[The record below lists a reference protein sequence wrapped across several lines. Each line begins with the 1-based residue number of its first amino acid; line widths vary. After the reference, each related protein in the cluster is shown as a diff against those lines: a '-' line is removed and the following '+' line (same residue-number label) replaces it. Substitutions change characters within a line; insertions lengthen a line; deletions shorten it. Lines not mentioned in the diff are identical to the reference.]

1 MLLPESLQSLINAL
15 ERLPGIGPKSASR
28 LAFYF
33 LRAPEE
39 VSQDLASALANLKAN
54 TTLRE
59 ECFNITEAGRE
70 RCEICES
77 AQRDPSLVCVVEE
90 ALDVLALERTG
101 GYKGKY
107 HVLQGVLSPIE
118 GIGPDDLK
126 IKQLIARV
134 ARGEIR
140 EVILATNPSM
150 EGDATALYLQKHLEP
165 LGVRVT
171 RLARGLPVGG
181 DLEPNVGAEHEAVQ
195 RRRVVAGEGRFKLH
209 RLQQAAH
216 LEQMPGGGAGAGQR
230 QRVAARRIREQTQ
243 RAYQRFLDWRRHI
256 HVQHARIVWN
266 ARLELRCFE
275 RPIKLKPVVNRPNV
289 HCTQGGR
296 FHCHLDFHAHGQLR
310 LCIHPQAGLR
320 GLGRAHQ
327 AQRTTLPQQRA
338 RTESRRRV
346 LEKARARADEYAEE
360 ARATLD
366 GLPDSEYCDSLRALP
381 TYILDR
387 DR

>member
-39 VSQDLASALANLKAN
+39 ISQDLAAALANLKAN
-54 TTLRE
+54 TTLCQ

-77 AQRDPSLVCVVEE
+77 SQRDGGLVCVVEE

-101 GYKGKY
+101 GYRGKY

-126 IKQLIARV
+126 IKQLLARV
-134 ARGEIR
+134 GVGEIK

-150 EGDATALYLQKHLEP
+150 EGDATALYLQQHLEP

-181 DLEPNVGAEHEAVQ
+181 DLEYADQN
-195 RRRVVAGEGRFKLH
+195 
-209 RLQQAAH
+209 
-216 LEQMPGGGAGAGQR
+216 
-230 QRVAARRIREQTQ
+230 
-243 RAYQRFLDWRRHI
+243 
-256 HVQHARIVWN
+256 
-266 ARLELRCFE
+266 
-275 RPIKLKPVVNRPNV
+275 
-289 HCTQGGR
+289 
-296 FHCHLDFHAHGQLR
+296 
-310 LCIHPQAGLR
+310 
-320 GLGRAHQ
+320 
-327 AQRTTLPQQRA
+327 TL
-338 RTESRRRV
+338 
-346 LEKARARADEYAEE
+346 
-360 ARATLD
+360 
-366 GLPDSEYCDSLRALP
+366 LRALSGRQEM
-381 TYILDR
+381 D
-387 DR
+387 